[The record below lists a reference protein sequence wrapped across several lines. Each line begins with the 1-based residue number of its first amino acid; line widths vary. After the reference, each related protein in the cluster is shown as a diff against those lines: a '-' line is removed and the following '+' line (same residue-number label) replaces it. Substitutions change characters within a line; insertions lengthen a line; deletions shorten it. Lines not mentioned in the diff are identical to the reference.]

1 MTYINYNPDTRV
13 LYVSNGSLWSRA
25 WLADPKV
32 SKEWHKDHRLPI
44 SAALMESMDI
54 DDINKV
60 EHICAKAMPKPKQF
74 HNTGPNLSSLS
85 KQLPGV
91 KEYVKHPVTGT
102 IGTLWYTIQNLN
114 DNYKWTRNRIADW
127 IETLDIDTEFK
138 EPRNEVI

>member
-1 MTYINYNPDTRV
+1 MTYINYNPDTNM

-25 WLADPKV
+25 WLVDNKV
-32 SKEWHKDHRLPI
+32 RKEWYKDQHLPI

-54 DDINKV
+54 DDINKI
-60 EHICAKAMPKPKQF
+60 EYICAKAMPKPKQLY
-74 HNTGPNLSSLS
+74 NTGQNLSSLS

-91 KEYVKHPVTGT
+91 NEHVKHPVDGT
-102 IGTLWYTIQNLN
+102 IGTLWYIIQNLN
-114 DNYKWTRNRIADW
+114 DSHKWTRNRIADW